1 MIMLPL
7 LYSALY
13 LWASWNPLVNTQTL
27 PVALV
32 NSDEGSELEGEEV
45 RAGDQVVD
53 GLHDNDQINWTEVTA
68 QEAEDGV
75 RDGTYYFSLELPP
88 NFSEAVTSAAGTDAE
103 KAQLIATYN
112 DANGYLNTIIGEN
125 VIRKVLNTVGTTI
138 SAEAVDQVLIG
149 VLDAGDGLSQAAD
162 GAGELADGTGELRGQ
177 MPTLLDGTGE
187 LADGLVQLK
196 DGSEQLAAG
205 TQELNDQVGQL
216 AELQDGVA
224 QLGAGV
230 EELGAGATQIDDG
243 VQELKTSVDQVT
255 GLQAQSAGELRAVAA
270 DLRGIG
276 LGATTDAADQLDRA
290 ADGLETRGVGPQ
302 SELASQLTQL
312 TDGTS
317 ELAYQLSD
325 PSAPS
330 GAG

>member
-243 VQELKTSVDQVT
+243 VQELKTSVDEVT

-290 ADGLETRGVGPQ
+290 ADALETRGVGPQ